1 MQLSVV
7 LICWNSLSHL
17 REALASLQDTLT
29 AATDSE
35 IILIDNGSTDGTDH
49 FIAQHY
55 PQVVYHR
62 LPVNKGVAFARNRGI
77 EQARGKYIWLLDD
90 DTVANREA
98 LAQMI
103 QYMQE
108 HPQCGICGCRLVN
121 ARGETQESYKP
132 YPSLTELFDFFDSR
146 ELASILPLEGEGCVL
161 PRLRFDQCNATNIST
176 GPLMRRQEVHHFP
189 CVSHD

>member
-35 IILIDNGSTDGTDH
+35 IILIDNGSTDGTDR

-77 EQARGKYIWLLDD
+77 EQ
-90 DTVANREA
+90 
-98 LAQMI
+98 LA
-103 QYMQE
+103 
-108 HPQCGICGCRLVN
+108 
-121 ARGETQESYKP
+121 
-132 YPSLTELFDFFDSR
+132 DSV
-146 ELASILPLEGEGCVL
+146 G
-161 PRLRFDQCNATNIST
+161 Q
-176 GPLMRRQEVHHFP
+176 
-189 CVSHD
+189 